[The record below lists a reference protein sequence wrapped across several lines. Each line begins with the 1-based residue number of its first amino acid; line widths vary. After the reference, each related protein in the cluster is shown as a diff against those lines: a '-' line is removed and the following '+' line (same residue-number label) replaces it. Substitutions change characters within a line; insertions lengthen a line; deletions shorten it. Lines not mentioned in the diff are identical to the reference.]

1 MFPTTAPGTADMRV
15 AADVLD
21 RTLPPD
27 RIVVTDSGRF
37 SRAPWRHLRV
47 NDPRDFVYTTSFGF
61 IGLGISTA
69 IGAAVGRPDR
79 VTVGVVGDGGGMMG
93 LIELSTAVRSAI
105 PVLIVVMNDRS
116 YGSEYSKLFA
126 FGLDPHYPLVD
137 WPDLGEV
144 ARELGARGRTEQSC
158 DDVESAVRE
167 HLANPVPTLI
177 DVRCDP
183 TIDPYAGKR

>member
-47 NDPRDFVYTTSFGF
+47 SDPRDFVYTTSFGS

-105 PVLIVVMNDRS
+105 PVLIVVMNDCS
-116 YGSEYSKLFA
+116 YGSEYSKLSA
-126 FGLDPHYPLVD
+126 FGLDPHHSLVD

-144 ARELGARGRTEQSC
+144 ARALGARGRTARSC

-183 TIDPYAGKR
+183 TIDLYAGER

>member
-1 MFPTTAPGTADMRV
+1 MSAVRPPGCSRRRPPAPLTCA
-15 AADVLD
+15 
-21 RTLPPD
+21 LPLMSWTGRSPAD

-126 FGLDPHYPLVD
+126 FGLDPHYPLR
-137 WPDLGEV
+137 LAGS
-144 ARELGARGRTEQSC
+144 RRGCSGTRSSWQVRTI
-158 DDVESAVRE
+158 V
-167 HLANPVPTLI
+167 
-177 DVRCDP
+177 
-183 TIDPYAGKR
+183 